1 MPVIFFMVIVLFVS
15 SFMFELTL
23 AVVGDK
29 YDEIT
34 EEKTNA
40 LKKARKTILRALRI
54 SDGM

>member
-1 MPVIFFMVIVLFVS
+1 MPVFFFILIVLFVS

-34 EEKTNA
+34 EEKENA

-54 SDGM
+54 PDGM